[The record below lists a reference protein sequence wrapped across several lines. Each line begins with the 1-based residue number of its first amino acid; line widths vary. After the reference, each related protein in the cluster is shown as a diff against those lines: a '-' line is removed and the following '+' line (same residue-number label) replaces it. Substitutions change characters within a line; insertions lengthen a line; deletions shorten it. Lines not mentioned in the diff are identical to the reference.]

1 MYSQRVCIASARAAC
16 SKTIQAA
23 ETTEFDEVLKALA
36 NPVRRQILAWMKDPE
51 TNFPGQDHPYELGV
65 CAGKID
71 DRLNLSQSTVSAHL
85 AVLQHAGLI
94 TGRRTG
100 QWILYKRNEA
110 AIAAFLE
117 HLEQAL

>member
-1 MYSQRVCIASARAAC
+1 M
-16 SKTIQAA
+16 TIHEAHA
-23 ETTEFDEVLKALA
+23 DEFDEVLKALA
-36 NPVRRQILAWMKDPE
+36 NPVRRQILAWMKEPE
-51 TNFPGQDHPYELGV
+51 RNFPGQDHPYELGV

-94 TGRRTG
+94 SGRRAG

-117 HLEQAL
+117 HLEQTL